1 MFDANDPVNDLYQE
15 LGANAFSAE
24 DLREALYRLE
34 PDDRAFVALIM
45 CGAEIDNGG
54 FVQLFTNPSAS
65 ALEVGIEGADRFG
78 LEHHAEVLRDAAA
91 FFPNDATPVDLDEP
105 GSDAVEQLYEIDER
119 WFALSDELDA
129 RLQAFAASRR
139 PGAHEPQ

>member
-24 DLREALYRLE
+24 DLGEALYRLE

-45 CGAEIDNGG
+45 CGGEIDNGG
-54 FVQLFTNPSAS
+54 FVQLLTNSSAS

-78 LEHHAEVLRDAAA
+78 LERHAEVLRDAAA
-91 FFPNDATPVDLDEP
+91 LFSNDPAPVDWDEP
-105 GSDAVEQLYEIDER
+105 GSDTAKRLYEIDER

-129 RLQAFAASRR
+129 RLQAFAASRK
-139 PGAHEPQ
+139 PGAL